1 MVPVVAVQR
10 TLEVGAAASPR
21 KLGRKVGRASVVVPR
36 SNADSESSGDFIT
49 DMVGKIFGKEALADP
64 EPFGLKRMQKEE
76 WPDQWP
82 AETTAS
88 GTPLESDVTD
98 ELKKVRRVLKQTQLE
113 FLALGCAYDAETHGW
128 SSRAFHT
135 QLDGQGAAVL
145 VAETT
150 TGEVFGGYNP
160 KGWLGYGEW
169 LDAISAFLFV
179 YDGNRAVKLPKVG
192 GSGMAIIDESGQGP
206 QWGPDGLKVMLESR
220 TARSRLG
227 TYYANESLNRPCLFK
242 KAKRGEPV
250 ELRSLRVYVALED
263 TELAKNYEPNVLQWQ
278 KGELEEIRSDDDN
291 PNHMDGF
298 FGKFFGKK

>member
-1 MVPVVAVQR
+1 M
-10 TLEVGAAASPR
+10 
-21 KLGRKVGRASVVVPR
+21 
-36 SNADSESSGDFIT
+36 
-49 DMVGKIFGKEALADP
+49 
-64 EPFGLKRMQKEE
+64 
-76 WPDQWP
+76 
-82 AETTAS
+82 
-88 GTPLESDVTD
+88 
-98 ELKKVRRVLKQTQLE
+98 
-113 FLALGCAYDAETHGW
+113 
-128 SSRAFHT
+128 
-135 QLDGQGAAVL
+135 

-298 FGKFFGKK
+298 FGKFFGKN